1 MSLVLSPPK
10 LVLLAVQLAIH
21 ANIESLAFLASRHAT
36 VLRKDLVLR
45 VLLTYLPETV
55 RSSDY
60 LSFLE
65 ELSTGEFND
74 REAEYID
81 YSIVENLSDEDAA
94 KKVRK
99 LHLLPLARKD
109 ISVDTDDDSLALFL
123 LHRAHRVDEEAGL
136 LHQLPELLGPFIQ
149 YAPGIRVWTVSTL
162 LPLLRRNYEYYPT
175 ESVPYTLAEFQS
187 LPDGAAIDALLSQ
200 TGVRPE
206 EYGFIGRD
214 LRGILVPWLHD
225 DARWK
230 RLDETD
236 SSVEGV
242 SSAGWERFLE
252 WLLSKSSSSWRVAV
266 AAVEQWGGA
275 VDVDL
280 GDFDVVWLSEQ
291 QQQHLDRR
299 YARAIMGCAYL
310 VPEASTEA
318 LEGAHQMLRKV
329 MDLLGQDDT
338 MSLRE
343 GADTLAA
350 VAYLEDDGILNH
362 KNTAFMRDGLLK
374 DSNPLT
380 KPSRKSTHLLH
391 ALILSA
397 FILTQSGL
405 PCTVRRAGAL
415 AFIQDER
422 DQKAEVVQLIHTLAD
437 RTPNNDETY
446 WVKAR
451 NEVLWLRN
459 WGIAPSPEG
468 KVMGVFA
475 KVKPEVIE
483 TEFLRALLSS
493 ARYSLARSLYES
505 AADKPLSS
513 QIVQET
519 VEAAALNAY
528 DNASNPSR
536 ARGGL
541 KKCDEIINA
550 FPQTIHKSL
559 PERRRIDSLL
569 EATHALSEYRLVL
582 RQAEPFSPIV
592 LRVHSDPISIIG
604 KILEQNPKSY
614 TRIQE
619 LLGVGFNMVRAGLVD
634 RNNKVAAAYATDD
647 GEQIEAA
654 RQRITAMCIE
664 AALKED
670 DFETAY
676 SYIVN
681 RLSGGVDKSAA
692 SMAKIDD
699 EWSWRAALQAGQYIR
714 SARTIRPTHLG
725 NASGNP
731 DIRHLEQRIDCL
743 ATALRIAPPSQ
754 LQEIL
759 KTFRRCE
766 EQLDS
771 AIKED
776 AAREEDL
783 DTATSVDGHSGMPG
797 GFDTGHAAARSHG
810 PLGER
815 QTRSSVGVGVASNT
829 GDEAPMS
836 LFDLSRATAR
846 AATRNFTALST
857 LQQSAGGGS
866 ASAGG
871 GGAVAPTPAA
881 SDSVPDSEWD
891 VHDDHPRARKRDQ
904 LREAAMGTLT
914 SGVGWLIGAPAPNQ
928 PQGHRSD

>member
-10 LVLLAVQLAIH
+10 LVLLAVHLAIH
-21 ANIESLAFLASRHAT
+21 ADIESLAFLASRHAT

-55 RSSDY
+55 SSSDY
-60 LSFLE
+60 VSFLE
-65 ELSTGEFND
+65 ELSTGEFID
-74 REAEYID
+74 REAENID

-109 ISVDTDDDSLALFL
+109 ITVETDDDPLALFL

-136 LHQLPELLGPFIQ
+136 LNQLPELLGPFIQ
-149 YAPGIRVWTVSTL
+149 YAPGIRVWMVSTL

-200 TGVRPE
+200 TGVQPE
-206 EYGFIGRD
+206 DYGLIGRD
-214 LRGILVPWLHD
+214 LRCMLVPWLHN

-230 RLDETD
+230 RLEESESTDE
-236 SSVEGV
+236 SVY
-242 SSAGWERFLE
+242 SAGWERFLE
-252 WLLSKSSSSWRVAV
+252 WLLAKSSSSWRVAV

-280 GDFDVVWLSEQ
+280 GEHDVVWLSEQ

-299 YARAIMGCAYL
+299 YARAIMACAYL
-310 VPEASTEA
+310 VPEASIEA

-329 MDLLGQDDT
+329 MDLLGQDDM
-338 MSLRE
+338 MSLSE
-343 GADTLAA
+343 GADTLSA
-350 VAYLEDDGILNH
+350 VAYLEGDGVLNH
-362 KNTAFMRDGLLK
+362 KNTAFMRDDLLK

-405 PCTVRRAGAL
+405 PCTIKRAGDL

-422 DQKAEVVQLIHTLAD
+422 DQKAEVIQLIHTLAEKA
-437 RTPNNDETY
+437 PQNDETY

-459 WGIAPSPEG
+459 WGIAPTPEG
-468 KVMGVFA
+468 KVMGIFA
-475 KVKPEVIE
+475 RVKPEVIE
-483 TEFLRALLSS
+483 TEILRALLSS
-493 ARYSLARSLYES
+493 ARYSLARSLYED
-505 AADKPLSS
+505 ATDKPLSP

-519 VEAAALNAY
+519 IVAAALNAY
-528 DNASNPSR
+528 DSASNPSR
-536 ARGGL
+536 VRGGL
-541 KKCDEIINA
+541 KKCDEI
-550 FPQTIHKSL
+550 
-559 PERRRIDSLL
+559 
-569 EATHALSEYRLVL
+569 EYRLVL
-582 RQAEPFSPIV
+582 RQGEPFSPIV

-604 KILEQNPKSY
+604 KVLEQNPKSY
-614 TRIQE
+614 TRLHD
-619 LLGVGFNMVRAGLVD
+619 LLDVGTNMVRAGLVD
-634 RNNKVAAAYATDD
+634 RNNTAAAAAAQAEDNGQQVDAAT
-647 GEQIEAA
+647 
-654 RQRITAMCIE
+654 QRITAMCIE

-676 SYIVN
+676 SYVVN
-681 RLSGGVDKSAA
+681 RLSGGVNA
-692 SMAKIDD
+692 STGSTVKVDD
-699 EWSWRAALQAGQYIR
+699 DWSWRAALQAGQYIR
-714 SARTIRPTHLG
+714 SARTVRPTHLG

-783 DTATSVDGHSGMPG
+783 GAAEHSGMPG
-797 GFDTGHAAARSHG
+797 GFDAAPAAARSHRSS
-810 PLGER
+810 GER
-815 QTRSSVGVGVASNT
+815 QARPSAAVASKA
-829 GDEAPMS
+829 GDDAPMS

-857 LQQSAGGGS
+857 LQQSAGGG
-866 ASAGG
+866 AA
-871 GGAVAPTPAA
+871 AAAAAAPAPGSSGT
-881 SDSVPDSEWD
+881 VPDGEWD
-891 VHDDHPRARKRDQ
+891 GHDDHPRARKRDQ

-914 SGVGWLIGAPAPNQ
+914 SGVGWLIGAPAPAPNQ
-928 PQGHRSD
+928 SQAPRND

>member
-10 LVLLAVQLAIH
+10 LVLLAVHLAIH
-21 ANIESLAFLASRHAT
+21 ADIESLAFLASRHAT

-60 LSFLE
+60 LAFLE
-65 ELSTGEFND
+65 ELSTGEFID
-74 REAEYID
+74 REAENID

-109 ISVDTDDDSLALFL
+109 ITVETDDDPLALFL

-136 LHQLPELLGPFIQ
+136 LSQLPELLGPFIQ
-149 YAPGIRVWTVSTL
+149 YAPGIRVWMVSTL

-200 TGVRPE
+200 TGVQSE
-206 EYGFIGRD
+206 DYGLIGRD
-214 LRGILVPWLHD
+214 LRGMLVPWLHD

-230 RLDETD
+230 RVEESESTD
-236 SSVEGV
+236 EGV
-242 SSAGWERFLE
+242 YSAGWERFLE

-280 GDFDVVWLSEQ
+280 GEYDVVWLSEQ

-299 YARAIMGCAYL
+299 YARAIMACAYL
-310 VPEASTEA
+310 VPEASIEA

-343 GADTLAA
+343 GADTLSA
-350 VAYLEDDGILNH
+350 VAHLEGDGILNH
-362 KNTAFMRDGLLK
+362 KNTAFMRDDLLK

-405 PCTVRRAGAL
+405 PCTIKRAGDL

-422 DQKAEVVQLIHTLAD
+422 DQKAEVVQLIHTLAEKA
-437 RTPNNDETY
+437 PNNDETY

-451 NEVLWLRN
+451 NEVLWLWN
-459 WGIAPSPEG
+459 WSIAPTPEG
-468 KVMGVFA
+468 KVIGIFA

-483 TEFLRALLSS
+483 TEILRALLSS
-493 ARYSLARSLYES
+493 ARYSLARSLYEDD
-505 AADKPLSS
+505 ADKPLSP
-513 QIVQET
+513 QTVQET
-519 VEAAALNAY
+519 IVAAALNAY

-569 EATHALSEYRLVL
+569 KATHALSEYRLVL
-582 RQAEPFSPIV
+582 RQGEPFSPIV
-592 LRVHSDPISIIG
+592 LRVHSDPVSIIG
-604 KILEQNPKSY
+604 KVLEQNPKSY
-614 TRIQE
+614 TRIQD
-619 LLGVGFNMVRAGLVD
+619 LLDVGTNMVRAGLVD
-634 RNNKVAAAYATDD
+634 RNNKKVAAAQPVED
-647 GEQIEAA
+647 GQQVDAA

-681 RLSGGVDKSAA
+681 RLSGGADA
-692 SMAKIDD
+692 SMSSTVKVDD
-699 EWSWRAALQAGQYIR
+699 NWSWRAALQAGQYIR
-714 SARTIRPTHLG
+714 SARTVRPTHLG

-771 AIKED
+771 ALKED
-776 AAREEDL
+776 AAREEDI
-783 DTATSVDGHSGMPG
+783 DEHSGMPG
-797 GFDTGHAAARSHG
+797 GFDAAPAAARSHRSS
-810 PLGER
+810 GER
-815 QTRSSVGVGVASNT
+815 QTRPSAAVASKA
-829 GDEAPMS
+829 GDDAPMS

-857 LQQSAGGGS
+857 LQQSAGGGT
-866 ASAGG
+866 AA
-871 GGAVAPTPAA
+871 ATAPAQPAA
-881 SDSVPDSEWD
+881 SGSAPDSEWD
-891 VHDDHPRARKRDQ
+891 GHDDHPRARKRDQ
-904 LREAAMGTLT
+904 LRDAAMGTLT
-914 SGVGWLIGAPAPNQ
+914 SGVGWLIGAPAPAPNQ
-928 PQGHRSD
+928 SQAQRDD

>member
-10 LVLLAVQLAIH
+10 LVLLAVHLAIH
-21 ANIESLAFLASRHAT
+21 ADIESLAFLASRHAT

-45 VLLTYLPETV
+45 ILLTYLPETV
-55 RSSDY
+55 SSSDY

-65 ELSTGEFND
+65 ELSTGEFID
-74 REAEYID
+74 REAENID

-94 KKVRK
+94 KKVRR

-109 ISVDTDDDSLALFL
+109 ITVETDDDPLTLFL

-136 LHQLPELLGPFIQ
+136 LNQLPELLGPFIQ
-149 YAPGIRVWTVSTL
+149 YAPGIRVWMVSTV

-200 TGVRPE
+200 TGAQPE
-206 EYGFIGRD
+206 DYTLIGRD
-214 LRGILVPWLHD
+214 LRGMLVPWLHD

-230 RLDETD
+230 RLDETE
-236 SSVEGV
+236 STEEGV
-242 SSAGWERFLE
+242 YSAGWERFLE

-280 GDFDVVWLSEQ
+280 GEHDVVWLSEQ

-299 YARAIMGCAYL
+299 YARAIMACAYL
-310 VPEASTEA
+310 VPEASVEA

-329 MDLLGQDDT
+329 MDLLGQDDM

-343 GADTLAA
+343 GADTLSA
-350 VAYLEDDGILNH
+350 VAYLEGDGILNH
-362 KNTAFMRDGLLK
+362 KNTAFMRDDLLK

-380 KPSRKSTHLLH
+380 KPSRKSTRLLH
-391 ALILSA
+391 GLILSA
-397 FILTQSGL
+397 FILTQCGL
-405 PCTVRRAGAL
+405 PCTIKRAGDL

-422 DQKAEVVQLIHTLAD
+422 DQKAEVIQLIHTLAEKA
-437 RTPNNDETY
+437 PKNDETY
-446 WVKAR
+446 WIKAR
-451 NEVLWLRN
+451 KEVIWLRD
-459 WGIAPSPEG
+459 WGIAPTPEG
-468 KVMGVFA
+468 KVMGIFA
-475 KVKPEVIE
+475 KVKSEVIE
-483 TEFLRALLSS
+483 TEILRALLSS
-493 ARYSLARSLYES
+493 ARYSLARSLYED
-505 AADKPLSS
+505 ATNKPLSP

-519 VEAAALNAY
+519 IVAAALNAY

-569 EATHALSEYRLVL
+569 KATHALSEYRLVL
-582 RQAEPFSPIV
+582 RQGEPFTPIV
-592 LRVHSDPISIIG
+592 LRVHSDPVSIIG
-604 KILEQNPKSY
+604 KVLEQNPKSY
-614 TRIQE
+614 TRIHD
-619 LLGVGFNMVRAGLVD
+619 LLDVGTNMVRAGLVD
-634 RNNKVAAAYATDD
+634 RNNKVAAATAQAEENGQQVDAAT
-647 GEQIEAA
+647 
-654 RQRITAMCIE
+654 QRITGMCIE

-681 RLSGGVDKSAA
+681 RLSSGVDASAG
-692 SMAKIDD
+692 STVKVDD
-699 EWSWRAALQAGQYIR
+699 DWSWRAALQAGQYIR
-714 SARTIRPTHLG
+714 SARTVRPTHLG

-783 DTATSVDGHSGMPG
+783 GAAEHSSMPG
-797 GFDTGHAAARSHG
+797 GFDATPAAVRSHRSS
-810 PLGER
+810 GER
-815 QTRSSVGVGVASNT
+815 QARPSAAVAT
-829 GDEAPMS
+829 KAGDDAPMS

-857 LQQSAGGGS
+857 LQQSAGGGAAAAAAAAPAPGSSGS
-866 ASAGG
+866 A
-871 GGAVAPTPAA
+871 
-881 SDSVPDSEWD
+881 PDGEWD
-891 VHDDHPRARKRDQ
+891 GHDDHPRARKRDQ

-914 SGVGWLIGAPAPNQ
+914 SGVGWLIGAPAPAPNQ
-928 PQGHRSD
+928 SQAPRND

>member
-10 LVLLAVQLAIH
+10 LVLLAVHLAIH
-21 ANIESLAFLASRHAT
+21 ADIESLAFLASRHAT

-55 RSSDY
+55 RSGDY
-60 LSFLE
+60 LAFLE
-65 ELSTGEFND
+65 ELSTGEPID
-74 REAEYID
+74 REAENID

-99 LHLLPLARKD
+99 LHLLPLGRKD
-109 ISVDTDDDSLALFL
+109 ITVETDDDPLALFL

-136 LHQLPELLGPFIQ
+136 LNQLPELLGPFIQ
-149 YAPGIRVWTVSTL
+149 YAPGIRVWMVSTL

-175 ESVPYTLAEFQS
+175 ESVPYTLAEFQG

-200 TGVRPE
+200 TGVQSE
-206 EYGFIGRD
+206 DYSLVGRD
-214 LRGILVPWLHD
+214 LRGMLVPWLHD

-230 RLDETD
+230 RVEESESTD
-236 SSVEGV
+236 EGV
-242 SSAGWERFLE
+242 YSAGWERFLE

-280 GDFDVVWLSEQ
+280 GEYDVVWLSEQ

-299 YARAIMGCAYL
+299 YARAIMACAYL
-310 VPEASTEA
+310 VPEASIEA

-329 MDLLGQDDT
+329 MDLLGQDDM

-343 GADTLAA
+343 GADTLSA
-350 VAYLEDDGILNH
+350 VAHLERDGILNH
-362 KNTAFMRDGLLK
+362 KNTAFMRDDLLK

-397 FILTQSGL
+397 FILTHSGL
-405 PCTVRRAGAL
+405 PCTIKRAGDL

-437 RTPNNDETY
+437 KAPNNDETY

-459 WGIAPSPEG
+459 WGIAPTPEG
-468 KVMGVFA
+468 KVMGIFA

-483 TEFLRALLSS
+483 TEILRALLSS
-493 ARYSLARSLYES
+493 GRYSLARSLYED
-505 AADKPLSS
+505 AADKPLSP

-519 VEAAALNAY
+519 IVAVALNAY

-550 FPQTIHKSL
+550 FPQTIHSSL

-569 EATHALSEYRLVL
+569 KATHALSEYRLVL
-582 RQAEPFSPIV
+582 RQGEPFSPIV

-604 KILEQNPKSY
+604 RVLEQNPKSY
-614 TRIQE
+614 TRIQD
-619 LLGVGFNMVRAGLVD
+619 LLDVGTNMVRAGLVD
-634 RNNKVAAAYATDD
+634 RNNKKAAAAQPVED
-647 GEQIEAA
+647 GQQVDAA

-681 RLSGGVDKSAA
+681 RLGGGADASTSSTVKVD
-692 SMAKIDD
+692 DD
-699 EWSWRAALQAGQYIR
+699 WSWRAALQAGQYIR
-714 SARTIRPTHLG
+714 SARTVRPTHLG

-771 AIKED
+771 ALKED
-776 AAREEDL
+776 AAREEDI
-783 DTATSVDGHSGMPG
+783 DVHSGMPG
-797 GFDTGHAAARSHG
+797 GFDAAPATARSHRSS
-810 PLGER
+810 GER
-815 QTRSSVGVGVASNT
+815 QARPSATAASKVG
-829 GDEAPMS
+829 DDAPMS

-857 LQQSAGGGS
+857 LQQSAGGG
-866 ASAGG
+866 
-871 GGAVAPTPAA
+871 GAAATAPAQPAA
-881 SDSVPDSEWD
+881 SGSAPDSEWD
-891 VHDDHPRARKRDQ
+891 GHDDHPRARKRDQ

-914 SGVGWLIGAPAPNQ
+914 SGVGWLIGAPAPAPNQ
-928 PQGHRSD
+928 SQAQRDD